1 MVTLPDDEP
10 EVVELDPEEVDPVV
24 INPDVL
30 EPEEVEPEVVEV
42 EPVVVEPEVVNPD
55 VLEPDE
61 VDPVVTNPDV
71 LEPEEVEPEVVEV
84 EPVVVEPEVVNP
96 DVLEPDEV
104 DPVVI
109 NPDVLEPEVVPDELD
124 DPSSSVRSEPSP
136 KSNSL
141 SSKLSDPE
149 ADFFSPVVKV
159 DDDPPELEL
168 LDWKLLEVEVL
179 LVEELPV
186 PVDTC
191 RSSSSSKST
200 SPDAVLSALVVNV
213 MLEPPELD
221 ELVDPVALAPVDLL
235 AVEVVRRDEDPDP
248 TPVAALVVVV
258 VPLVAVLTVTVGI
271 LCFDFSFV
279 AAKCVNLLFL

>member
-1 MVTLPDDEP
+1 MEF
-10 EVVELDPEEVDPVV
+10 DPEEVDPVV

-30 EPEEVEPEVVEV
+30 EPDEVEPEVVEV
-42 EPVVVEPEVVNPD
+42 EPVVVEPEVINPE

-61 VDPVVTNPDV
+61 V
-71 LEPEEVEPEVVEV
+71 EPE
-84 EPVVVEPEVVNP
+84 
-96 DVLEPDEV
+96 
-104 DPVVI
+104 VI
-109 NPDVLEPEVVPDELD
+109 NPDVLEPEVVPEVPDELD

-200 SPDAVLSALVVNV
+200 SPDAVLSGLVVNV

-271 LCFDFSFV
+271 VILELSFV
-279 AAKCVNLLFL
+279 AAKCVNLFFL